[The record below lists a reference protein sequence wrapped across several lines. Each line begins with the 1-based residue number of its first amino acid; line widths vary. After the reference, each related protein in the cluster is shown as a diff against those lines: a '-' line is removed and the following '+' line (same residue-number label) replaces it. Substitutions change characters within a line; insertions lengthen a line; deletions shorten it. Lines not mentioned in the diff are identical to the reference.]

1 MHSSAGPERRRVRC
15 EQPTLIEQSALA
27 AGGSAKSPSCLA
39 VGSIEQISGANEQIP
54 ERDQTYLNNIELKVI
69 WEKQRTST
77 LLSPPQSEEAEFK
90 SALPTKALA
99 GQVPLR
105 PGPLAS
111 VSVMSSDDRLS
122 LILRRLDEIER
133 KLDGML
139 DELRTPRPS
148 AIRRAGAIV
157 QQMIE
162 ANPTLG

>member
-1 MHSSAGPERRRVRC
+1 
-15 EQPTLIEQSALA
+15 
-27 AGGSAKSPSCLA
+27 
-39 VGSIEQISGANEQIP
+39 
-54 ERDQTYLNNIELKVI
+54 
-69 WEKQRTST
+69 
-77 LLSPPQSEEAEFK
+77 
-90 SALPTKALA
+90 
-99 GQVPLR
+99 
-105 PGPLAS
+105 
-111 VSVMSSDDRLS
+111 MSSDDRLS